1 MSAEPVAR
9 KSILSLNAKSPSRG
23 NDIEGGQPL
32 YNVSSTNSFSPEGSD
47 THQNNPS
54 FSDHADDIS
63 NTQSKPTM
71 TEAPTKPGALT
82 SMGLK
87 VLALLAFQNAFK
99 NILMRFVMKDHG
111 GFLLSTAVIVVE
123 VLKLFFSTCYI
134 VFYQKQSAFSIVT
147 FIRSDWKNTLL
158 LIVPATSYSLQMS
171 LEYIAMANI
180 DPASFSVLVQMKML
194 TTAMFFRTIMKKQ
207 LMKKQFISLVILTVG
222 VMLCSMKTSN
232 DESKEDSIGD
242 KALGIAATLG
252 IACSSG
258 FASVYTEKVIKT
270 SRKNTSNIVNK
281 QGDYGLAHMQ
291 AQLAIVSLVIL
302 GAYAL
307 IQDFNDIMTK
317 GFFYNYNAAA
327 AFSSLNSAVG
337 GLIVAAVLKYADSVL
352 KGYATAISVVLTGVS
367 SHLLFGTNLTLFYG
381 MGIVNVIVAVLLYN
395 SSGLDEFMC

>member
-1 MSAEPVAR
+1 MSAEPVSR
-9 KSILSLNAKSPSRG
+9 KSVLMNSKPSTP
-23 NDIEGGQPL
+23 NLDIEGQQQQ
-32 YNVSSTNSFSPEGSD
+32 YSVSAPNSFHSD
-47 THQNNPS
+47 GNHDNATLV
-54 FSDHADDIS
+54 DHHNDNS

-71 TEAPTKPGALT
+71 MEPTVKPGVLST
-82 SMGLK
+82 MGLK
-87 VLALLAFQNAFK
+87 VLALLACQNAFK

-123 VLKLFFSTCYI
+123 LLKLFFSTCYI
-134 VFYQKQSAFSIVT
+134 VFYQKQSAWSIVT

-194 TTAMFFRTIMKKQ
+194 TTAMFFRTILKKR

-232 DESKEDSIGD
+232 DESKEDSVGD
-242 KALGIAATLG
+242 KTLGIAATLG

-258 FASVYTEKVIKT
+258 FASVYTEKVIKAA
-270 SRKNTSNIVNK
+270 RKTSNVSK
-281 QGDYGLAHMQ
+281 QGDFGLAHMQ

-302 GAYAL
+302 GAYAF
-307 IQDFNDIMTK
+307 IQDFNEIMTK

-352 KGYATAISVVLTGVS
+352 KGYATAVSVVLTGVS
-367 SHLLFGTNLTLFYG
+367 SNLLFGTNLTLFYG

-395 SSGLDEFMC
+395 SSGLDDFMC